1 MATNRVFA
9 IPLETFDAGTLT
21 GGFDVAY
28 DGIPRAIFLIR
39 IINDSDQDVKV
50 SYDGIDD
57 HDMVIADGRL
67 EINFQTNKQ
76 PRSHVALL
84 PVGTKIY
91 LHGPGQGGTGNIYIS
106 GYYVV

>member
-1 MATNRVFA
+1 MSTNRVLA
-9 IPLETFDAGTLT
+9 LPLETFDSGTLT
-21 GGFDVAY
+21 GGFDLAY
-28 DGIPRAIFLIR
+28 NGLPRAIFLIR

-57 HDMVIADGRL
+57 HDIVIADRTL
-67 EINFQTNKQ
+67 EINFQTNNH

-84 PVGTKIY
+84 PSGTKIY
-91 LHGPGQGGTGNIYIS
+91 LRGPGQGGAGNIYLT